1 MSFYYELT
9 DVTKN
14 LEVEQWEINSEAFA
28 LCSTTPFSLRK
39 KTLHGGK
46 QEGSTIIE
54 ITAGDLYVS
63 ILPTRGM
70 SLYKASYKGVDLG
83 WDSPVDEIIH
93 PSFIHLDERGGAGWL
108 DGFNELMTRC
118 GFEWSGHP
126 CSEDGRLY
134 SLHGRAANTP
144 ASKVSVSIEKEAPHR
159 IVIKGLLKEKTFKFS
174 DLEIWTTLT
183 ITPGEAGFVLTDE
196 LTNCSDYERTYQ
208 IIYHTNFGRPLLEQ
222 GARFVAPVKRVAP
235 FNERAKQGLSTW
247 QTYLGPTP
255 GFDEEV
261 FACELFDNA
270 DRTSV
275 ALHNAAGELG
285 VALHYD
291 TRELPSFTLWKNTDT
306 ERQGYV
312 TGMEPGSNYPY
323 AYTIE
328 KAHGRLNS
336 LGAGQSRSFTIGF
349 QFMTSKP
356 EVNSVLEKI
365 ERIAN
370 GRLPVIEQE
379 SVFLTGSGQSA
390 L

>member
-134 SLHGRAANTP
+134 SLHGRAANT
-144 ASKVSVSIEKEAPHR
+144 R
-159 IVIKGLLKEKTFKFS
+159 
-174 DLEIWTTLT
+174 
-183 ITPGEAGFVLTDE
+183 
-196 LTNCSDYERTYQ
+196 
-208 IIYHTNFGRPLLEQ
+208 RPKS
-222 GARFVAPVKRVAP
+222 A
-235 FNERAKQGLSTW
+235 
-247 QTYLGPTP
+247 
-255 GFDEEV
+255 
-261 FACELFDNA
+261 
-270 DRTSV
+270 
-275 ALHNAAGELG
+275 
-285 VALHYD
+285 
-291 TRELPSFTLWKNTDT
+291 
-306 ERQGYV
+306 
-312 TGMEPGSNYPY
+312 
-323 AYTIE
+323 
-328 KAHGRLNS
+328 
-336 LGAGQSRSFTIGF
+336 
-349 QFMTSKP
+349 
-356 EVNSVLEKI
+356 SVLKKQC
-365 ERIAN
+365 RI
-370 GRLPVIEQE
+370 GL
-379 SVFLTGSGQSA
+379 
-390 L
+390 